1 MFILIEYPLILEPG
15 TEFSL
20 PIFNSK
26 VKFTVV
32 LEEVLYTLLTF
43 FFLSGN
49 LKLTN
54 VVNDL
59 INVLDRS
66 DRAIGDALK
75 TLKQLDLISYYQDG
89 RYKTVVLHLEN
100 EFLKSTIARFFGV
113 IDFTKTN
120 CQKLKRMLIGF
131 YPILDLKKTMA
142 MFQDET
148 KRLDDLI
155 HEHKYLFDWIH
166 KVEELESLAKTTNS
180 IEDFP
185 DGNPILS
192 FIDQLVSAINFQQSI
207 QTEDLT
213 GLKVTEIVTEIL
225 EEFKEIPP
233 WLDTAVIGG
242 SNPWV
247 ILEDDM

>member
-1 MFILIEYPLILEPG
+1 MFILTEHPLILNPG

-26 VKFTVV
+26 IKFTVV
-32 LEEVLYTLLTF
+32 IEEVLYTLLTF

-89 RYKTVVLHLEN
+89 RYKTVELHLEN
-100 EFLKSTIARFFGV
+100 KYLKSAIARFFGV
-113 IDFTKTN
+113 SGFTKTK

-131 YPILDLKKTMA
+131 YHILDIKKTMA
-142 MFQDET
+142 MFRDET

-166 KVEELESLAKTTNS
+166 KVEEIESLAKITNS
-180 IEDFP
+180 VEGFP
-185 DGNPILS
+185 DGNPILM

-207 QTEDLT
+207 QTEDLS

-247 ILEDDM
+247 ILEDDL